1 MLNPETVKW
10 LRRELQRAE
19 KCVASARKGLQPL
32 VAQLWLDLPAGQGPP
47 ACRAGPE
54 GEREVVRG
62 ERLLPP
68 DERKRPFPPDI
79 RGWVMLL
86 GRMAGWRPSKRRSL
100 TGNEVLWRAYVQI
113 QGIVLLWQNTRAL

>member
-1 MLNPETVKW
+1 MRGLGSQSLAALDGPVVAGPARGTAGPASLSRPE
-10 LRRELQRAE
+10 
-19 KCVASARKGLQPL
+19 
-32 VAQLWLDLPAGQGPP
+32 
-47 ACRAGPE
+47 PE

-68 DERKRPFPPDI
+68 DERKGPFPPDI